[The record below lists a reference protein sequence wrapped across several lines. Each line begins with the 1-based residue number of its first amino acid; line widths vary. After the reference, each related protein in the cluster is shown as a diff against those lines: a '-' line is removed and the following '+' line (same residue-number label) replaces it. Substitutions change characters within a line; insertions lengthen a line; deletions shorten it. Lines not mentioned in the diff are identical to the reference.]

1 MYFIIMVVVC
11 EMIHNFYITGNE
23 NYYNNY
29 VNWYVSV
36 IITKVIVSICLLP
49 SRFRKEPFK
58 IDEYKN
64 KKGFPV

>member
-1 MYFIIMVVVC
+1 MYFIIMGVVC

-36 IITKVIVSICLLP
+36 IITKVIVSICLP
-49 SRFRKEPFK
+49 SSRFRKEPFK
-58 IDEYKN
+58 ID
-64 KKGFPV
+64 V

>member
-36 IITKVIVSICLLP
+36 IITKVIVSI
-49 SRFRKEPFK
+49 
-58 IDEYKN
+58 DEYKN